1 MELLKSILK
10 IAHNIYSLHE
20 KASCNK
26 KQCNRLRKRIEL
38 LMVPVE
44 KLNKQAKMRKDHDDI
59 LQELLCTMSN
69 AESWIQKY
77 SNRMWLLKFIKANR
91 IKEEFDLI
99 NDRLRDAAEALIM
112 LTSVEHTQDF
122 LKYFDE
128 KEWKKQNIKAIE
140 ADINDI
146 KEYLKGEM
154 GSVAENVVYVA
165 DKVDSMSNK
174 FDNMTTKMDRLEDLY
189 KNLEAQ
195 LFSGIRMPWNPKII
209 QAADLVQTELLME
222 TRDCLLYRGDYH
234 KSPVTIKVLKGEL
247 SKDNETVRRSFDSDC
262 KTMKK
267 FECMNILRL
276 YGICIDN
283 SKSEPYYCMV
293 TEFCEKGTLRELLSS
308 DKNLPWEQRILMA
321 LDAARALYRLHQSE
335 HKTVLYGNLSSS
347 KFLVDGNGCLKLY
360 GFGLSKTESSMR
372 RSCNVK
378 KREKN
383 TEWIYTAPE
392 TLKDINAYDKH
403 SEIYSLGV
411 VFYEIASGN
420 IPLQGLPVSEKLEEV
435 YQLLSTEM
443 EMGIPTDCPTIL
455 QDLIKKTTDINP
467 KNRPSA
473 GAVVDLLLNHLNK
486 EANHE

>member
-146 KEYLKGEM
+146 KEYLK
-154 GSVAENVVYVA
+154 V
-165 DKVDSMSNK
+165 
-174 FDNMTTKMDRLEDLY
+174 
-189 KNLEAQ
+189 
-195 LFSGIRMPWNPKII
+195 FSGIRMPWNPKII